1 MSAVADLDTVTAHL
15 INVEDL
21 MNRAM
26 LNVIAAGAISLA
38 IGLQPAIA
46 AAAPDG
52 IPLEP
57 APTAQTET
65 TAPFDPVCPLCFLRE
80 LIQTGS

>member
-1 MSAVADLDTVTAHL
+1 MD
-15 INVEDL
+15 
-21 MNRAM
+21 RGM

-52 IPLEP
+52 VPLEP
-57 APTAQTET
+57 TDTAQAET
-65 TAPFDPVCPLCFLRE
+65 TAPFDPIALSASCAN
-80 LIQTGS
+80 